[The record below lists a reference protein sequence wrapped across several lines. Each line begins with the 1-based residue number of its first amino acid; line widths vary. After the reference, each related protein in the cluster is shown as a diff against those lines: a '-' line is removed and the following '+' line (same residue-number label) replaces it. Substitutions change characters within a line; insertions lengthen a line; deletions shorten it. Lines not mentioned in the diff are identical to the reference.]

1 MAVSM
6 DNTMVAQMVYWLDG
20 IKVVW
25 WVVQMAESSEMY
37 LAITLVGEMVG
48 RWVGR
53 TAGLMAMKTV

>member
-1 MAVSM
+1 M

-20 IKVVW
+20 IKVAW
-25 WVVQMAESSEMY
+25 RVVQMAESSEMY